1 MTANPIENMDV
12 RSLRPSDVLCG
23 RGSGPNDHPGNI
35 AFRQI
40 ILSRK
45 VDYMTAK
52 ARTDKARIAQEIV
65 DRVERGGGLGGEGAS
80 EPGRFL
86 RKMQAEELKERG
98 YDREDDVW
106 VVVDRATALEKAK
119 QALRQNR
126 DNPLVEEELRRSLEE
141 RGERE
146 RQEKES
152 QTQGS
157 KAMST
162 VTSGPSGA
170 ATAPTNPYRQ
180 RNVPVV
186 SYQDQSTATY
196 TAGGGKPAGVL
207 RGISEDRTL
216 GCLEGLD
223 PTDSALQQSVQGQA
237 HVEVEQFPYAFG
249 AASSKNLGMS
259 GMGMSGM
266 GMSGISDLGTS
277 GMTAISGMSGLSG
290 LGISEVQD
298 ILGQAGPDV
307 ADPREGVAHQNLGA
321 SGMTALTG
329 MSGVSITTDLDDI
342 DPIPLGGADSQQI
355 ATAGV
360 AIGRVLGQPE
370 AGDGRAAR
378 RSFFLQQQEQQN
390 RRYSGHADP
399 DPIPGGGANVDYT
412 QEYYFKPGQQSQRN
426 SLVGAE
432 EQVPQRGSLVRAGTS
447 TGGGDVSLSLSELG
461 EPSLPPRSPSKM
473 PGMQGIAEA
482 PSSHGR
488 ISTSNSS
495 SSNSGKGS
503 VRSTAVN
510 MLEGGSS
517 ISEARL
523 TPDQGANPSSGSE
536 SLMSKMS
543 VMSIVTDDL

>member
-1 MTANPIENMDV
+1 
-12 RSLRPSDVLCG
+12 
-23 RGSGPNDHPGNI
+23 
-35 AFRQI
+35 
-40 ILSRK
+40 
-45 VDYMTAK
+45 
-52 ARTDKARIAQEIV
+52 
-65 DRVERGGGLGGEGAS
+65 
-80 EPGRFL
+80 
-86 RKMQAEELKERG
+86 
-98 YDREDDVW
+98 
-106 VVVDRATALEKAK
+106 
-119 QALRQNR
+119 
-126 DNPLVEEELRRSLEE
+126 
-141 RGERE
+141 
-146 RQEKES
+146 
-152 QTQGS
+152 
-157 KAMST
+157 
-162 VTSGPSGA
+162 
-170 ATAPTNPYRQ
+170 
-180 RNVPVV
+180 
-186 SYQDQSTATY
+186 
-196 TAGGGKPAGVL
+196 
-207 RGISEDRTL
+207 
-216 GCLEGLD
+216 
-223 PTDSALQQSVQGQA
+223 
-237 HVEVEQFPYAFG
+237 
-249 AASSKNLGMS
+249 
-259 GMGMSGM
+259 MGMSGM

-307 ADPREGVAHQNLGA
+307 ADPREGVARQNLGA

-355 ATAGV
+355 ATAGA

>member
-65 DRVERGGGLGGEGAS
+65 DRVERGCGAS

-86 RKMQAEELKERG
+86 RKMQAAELKERG

-126 DNPLVEEELRRSLEE
+126 DKPLVEEELRRSLEE

-207 RGISEDRTL
+207 RGISEDSTL
-216 GCLEGLD
+216 GCLEGMD

>member
-45 VDYMTAK
+45 VAYLSTTSRA
-52 ARTDKARIAQEIV
+52 DKARIAQEIV
-65 DRVERGGGLGGEGAS
+65 DRVERGCGAS

-86 RKMQAEELKERG
+86 RKMQAAELKERG

-126 DNPLVEEELRRSLEE
+126 DKPLVEEELRRSLEE

-207 RGISEDRTL
+207 RGISEDSTL
-216 GCLEGLD
+216 GCLEGLE

-307 ADPREGVAHQNLGA
+307 ADPREGVARQNLGA

>member
-1 MTANPIENMDV
+1 MSTTPEVDGAI

-65 DRVERGGGLGGEGAS
+65 DRVERGCGAS

-126 DNPLVEEELRRSLEE
+126 DKPLVEEELRRSLEE

-170 ATAPTNPYRQ
+170 ATAPTNPDRQ

-307 ADPREGVAHQNLGA
+307 ADPREGVARQNLGA

-355 ATAGV
+355 ATAGA

-426 SLVGAE
+426 SLVSAE

-461 EPSLPPRSPSKM
+461 EPSLPPRSPSKI

-482 PSSHGR
+482 PSCHGR

>member
-45 VDYMTAK
+45 VAYLSTTSRA
-52 ARTDKARIAQEIV
+52 DKARIAQEIV

-86 RKMQAEELKERG
+86 RKMQAAELKERG

-126 DNPLVEEELRRSLEE
+126 DKPLVEEELRRSLEE

-207 RGISEDRTL
+207 RGISEDSTL
-216 GCLEGLD
+216 GCLEGMD

-307 ADPREGVAHQNLGA
+307 ADPREGVARQNLGA